1 MKRDKRYVLTALC
14 LAGCFVAA
22 GTAAEATSSASATD
36 SGSETLWTMEDCM
49 RFAAENSYAVKRQ
62 RYETASYQADRDQA
76 IASFFPSVSGSI
88 GAQYSFGRSIDPIT
102 NTYKDERNFYNSYGL
117 SAALPIFNGGRY
129 VKQWMLASSNLKMG
143 RNEIQRLEA
152 EAAMNAMQAFADAVY
167 YRETARLSELKLH
180 ESERN
185 LQKVRREEEL
195 GLRGKADVA
204 QFESQVAADDYDLTH
219 QRNLY
224 RSALL
229 TLKQVMNYPAG
240 KELALDSVLPEIPLM
255 AFEEDADMIFE
266 RAQTA
271 NPSALQAKYRTR
283 AAQLEY
289 KMRIGAMMPNIYVQ
303 AGWNTD
309 YIDGYT
315 QSFKKQF
322 RNNMGEYVAVGVN
335 IPIFDGLSR
344 NTALRKSRND
354 MFIARENENESLR
367 QLRDLIDQ
375 ALMDCEGY
383 AKEALQMQRKVE
395 SDSLSY
401 RIALRQYE
409 EGLVTPLDV
418 QTRANALLQ
427 SQAEFLQRVLMLEMR
442 RRTVNY
448 YKSGSLY

>member
-1 MKRDKRYVLTALC
+1 MKRDKSYVLAALC
-14 LAGCFVAA
+14 LALCFATA
-22 GTAAEATSSASATD
+22 GTRAWAKTEANPEAPS
-36 SGSETLWTMEDCM
+36 LWTMEDCM

-88 GAQYSFGRSIDPIT
+88 GAQYSFGRSIDPST
-102 NTYKDERNFYNSYGL
+102 NTYSEVGRTFYNTYGL

-219 QRNLY
+219 QQNLY
-224 RSALL
+224 RTALL

-240 KELALDSVLPEIPLM
+240 KELALDSVLPEIPLT

-383 AKEALQMQRKVE
+383 AKEAVQMQRKVE